1 MTLSE
6 LNYNDRDLLI
16 LEYKKCYKEVF
27 GFSLPRNKEVLLI
40 RNDISVK
47 ELRQRIIE
55 LDTLLLKRS
64 LHSVY

>member
-16 LEYKKCYKEVF
+16 LEYKKSYKEVF
-27 GFSLPRNKEVLLI
+27 GFSLPRTKEVLLI